1 MRLSGAAS
9 GPVYDLRFF
18 CRDDPVRRLA
28 QDLERIRGGD
38 LRNGQNL
45 PRTERRIRRCQRL
58 LVDILRRHLLAVDQ
72 DDAVR
77 REVRAVDGQAAVAAA
92 HTGER
97 DLVDAEV
104 QLHRLHRHLPA
115 RCIVLAI

>member
-18 CRDDPVRRLA
+18 CRDDPVWRLA

-72 DDAVR
+72 NDAVR
-77 REVRAVDGQAAVAAA
+77 LKFVPWTVRPLSLLLTPVSVISSTPKCSSIGCTAISPPVA
-92 HTGER
+92 
-97 DLVDAEV
+97 
-104 QLHRLHRHLPA
+104 
-115 RCIVLAI
+115 

>member
-1 MRLSGAAS
+1 MAFRCRIGSC
-9 GPVYDLRFF
+9 YYLRFF
-18 CRDDPVRRLA
+18 RRDGPVRRLTE
-28 QDLERIRGGD
+28 DPERIRGGD
-38 LRNGQNL
+38 LCNRQNL
-45 PRTERRIRRCQRL
+45 ARTERRIRRCQRL

-72 DDAVR
+72 NDAVR

-92 HTGER
+92 HAGER

-115 RCIVLAI
+115 RRIVLAI